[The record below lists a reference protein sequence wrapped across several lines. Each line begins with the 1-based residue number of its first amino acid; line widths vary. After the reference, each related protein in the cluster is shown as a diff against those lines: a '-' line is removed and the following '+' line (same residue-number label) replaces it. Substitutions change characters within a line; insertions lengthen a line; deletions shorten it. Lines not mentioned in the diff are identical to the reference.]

1 MVWEPPPVGK
11 RNGDIIY
18 YKIFYVPS
26 TVPSTR
32 EEQESTMVKIEDVS
46 NTAEF
51 VIDELKKW
59 TEYRVWML
67 AGTIVGDGPSS
78 YPVLVRTGEDGMPL
92 IFTQKKKLI
101 IQSKDSCS
109 FLHSIRFMA
118 QYFKGKFY
126 VIMYWQTFLVC
137 ITLISLLRG
146 PYLSHLGSTSFVLP
160 IRPKNRYS

>member
-1 MVWEPPPVGK
+1 MWEPPPVGK

-46 NTAEF
+46 NASEF

-92 IFTQKKKLI
+92 IFTQKNLI

-118 QYFKGKFY
+118 QYFKGQFY
-126 VIMYWQTFLVC
+126 VI
-137 ITLISLLRG
+137 IGR
-146 PYLSHLGSTSFVLP
+146 FVW
-160 IRPKNRYS
+160 

>member
-1 MVWEPPPVGK
+1 MHLKPQKPDPGAAPDLVKAFAESSTSIRVVWEPPPVGK

-46 NTAEF
+46 NASEF

-92 IFTQKKKLI
+92 IFTQFDTNNQK
-101 IQSKDSCS
+101 
-109 FLHSIRFMA
+109 R
-118 QYFKGKFY
+118 
-126 VIMYWQTFLVC
+126 FLVFFALNKVL
-137 ITLISLLRG
+137 LI
-146 PYLSHLGSTSFVLP
+146 VQ
-160 IRPKNRYS
+160 YSKRQYCVEFGVIF